1 MKFARAILIVTLGLF
16 LLKAYAHP
24 PAFEECLEASEFIL
38 HAAMSRDNGMTRQ
51 DFMGRVEADL
61 MAIQSF
67 PPEYRW
73 FAQDADDERFLVHH
87 SADVFDDPRSP
98 QIHQS
103 DFLNACVG
111 RMSTDSTQLV
121 PAPVPPAVEPLPVER
136 ESRL

>member
-1 MKFARAILIVTLGLF
+1 MEFARAILTASLGLVLF
-16 LLKAYAHP
+16 KAHAHP

-61 MAIQSF
+61 RAIQGF

-73 FAQDADDERFLVHH
+73 FAQDEDDERFLVHH
-87 SADVFDDPRSP
+87 SANVFDDPRTP

-111 RMSTDSTQLV
+111 RMSSESTELVPV
-121 PAPVPPAVEPLPVER
+121 PAPAGPLTMER